1 MRGAAAKSL
10 SAFLLLFFH
19 HRQQQF
25 FRSESWIKGSLGHA
39 AETLYQRL
47 VSCKPGGCCCH
58 LVRGHLTLTFSPS
71 SCLPST
77 WTSTKQGATSR
88 EGRRS
93 SIVCGLASD
102 LICDCRCLPPK
113 RLRLHTWRHN
123 CAASSTLSLH
133 LVTSVYRT
141 VCACVVYVCVCV
153 Y

>member
-1 MRGAAAKSL
+1 M
-10 SAFLLLFFH
+10 
-19 HRQQQF
+19 
-25 FRSESWIKGSLGHA
+25 A
-39 AETLYQRL
+39 AETENERCCSEKPFCLSSSLFSSSAATILQVGVVDKRKFGPRGANSLSTARL
-47 VSCKPGGCCCH
+47 LQTGGCCCH

-71 SCLPST
+71 FCLPST

-113 RLRLHTWRHN
+113 RLWLHTWRHN

-133 LVTSVYRT
+133 LVTNVYR
-141 VCACVVYVCVCV
+141 VCF
-153 Y
+153 